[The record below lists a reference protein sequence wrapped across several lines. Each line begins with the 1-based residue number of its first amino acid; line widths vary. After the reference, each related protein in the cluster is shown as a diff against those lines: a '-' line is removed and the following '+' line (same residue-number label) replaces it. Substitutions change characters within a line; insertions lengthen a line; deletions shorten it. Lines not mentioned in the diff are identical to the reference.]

1 MKRKHSQKMRLPVIA
16 GIVKAAEKHGFQN
29 IQMVGRKKHWHDC
42 TMKVN
47 SHESLLYNVGHYT
60 HAVRI

>member
-1 MKRKHSQKMRLPVIA
+1 MKRKSQKMRLPVIA
-16 GIVKAAEKHGFQN
+16 GIVTAAEKHGFQN
-29 IQMVGRKKHWHDC
+29 IQMCGSKKRWHDC

-47 SHESLLYNVGHYT
+47 NHESLLYNVGHYT